1 MRMTARGI
9 LTVCIVALTLAGRA
23 VAQTTQADIAD
34 RLVGKPLLLRGFWAK
49 DKLRFHADG
58 TPAESYGERPFT
70 ESAIDVTSVRLSGHD
85 LVVEGQ
91 RVGLLFDHEG
101 TVIRLPLSLGGKGF
115 GKSPEK
121 MKIEIEG
128 PSDGD
133 LTRALDAVFADRLA
147 EIAPTLP
154 EAWQNYARR
163 HFVEAGSG
171 ADNKAATDRPRPK
184 AQADSQASCE
194 KIEHIGRDVR
204 PPRVLYQAD
213 PEFSEA
219 ARSQRISGNSQI
231 YLVVEA
237 DGTPDHLRVARPA
250 GMGLDEKALE
260 AVSKYRFAPATRD
273 GQPVRVEMYVEVNFQ
288 IF

>member
-1 MRMTARGI
+1 MRITSRGI
-9 LTVCIVALTLAGRA
+9 LTLCIIALTFAGGA

-34 RLVGKPLLLRGFWAK
+34 RLVGKPLLLRGFWAD

-58 TPAESYGERPFT
+58 TPAKDYRTRPFT
-70 ESAIDVTSVRLSGHD
+70 ESAIDVSSVRLSGHD

-91 RVGLLFDHEG
+91 RVGLLFDRSG
-101 TVIRLPLSLGGKGF
+101 TVTRVPLSLGGRGF

-133 LTRALDAVFADRLA
+133 LTKVLDAVFADKLA

-154 EAWQNYARR
+154 EAWQNYAER

-171 ADNKAATDRPRPK
+171 TDNATSANPPPPRGERPY
-184 AQADSQASCE
+184 
-194 KIEHIGRDVR
+194 HVGGNVR
-204 PPRVLYQAD
+204 PPRVLSQPD
-213 PEFSEA
+213 PEFSQA
-219 ARSQRISGNSQI
+219 ARVQRISGNSQI
-231 YLVVEA
+231 YLVVEP
-237 DGTPDHLRVARPA
+237 DGTPDHIRIARPA

-260 AVSKYRFAPATRD
+260 AVSRYRFAPATLN
-273 GQPVRVEMYVEVNFQ
+273 GNPIRVDIYVEVNFQ

>member
-1 MRMTARGI
+1 MTARGI
-9 LTVCIVALTLAGRA
+9 LTVCIVALGLGGRG

-34 RLVGKPLLLRGFWAK
+34 RLVGKPLLLRGFWAD

-58 TPAESYGERPFT
+58 TPAKVYRTRPFT
-70 ESAIDVTSVRLSGHD
+70 ESAIDVSSVRLSGHD

-91 RVGLLFDHEG
+91 RVGLIFERDGHV
-101 TVIRLPLSLGGKGF
+101 TRLPLSLGGRGV

-128 PSDGD
+128 TGNGD
-133 LTRALDAVFADRLA
+133 LTKVLDAVFAERLA

-154 EAWQNYARR
+154 EAWQDYADK

-171 ADNKAATDRPRPK
+171 PASIATVDPPQPTSERPYHVGGNVK
-184 AQADSQASCE
+184 
-194 KIEHIGRDVR
+194 
-204 PPRVLYQAD
+204 PPRVLYQAE

-219 ARSQRISGNSQI
+219 ARSQRISGNSMI
-231 YLVVEA
+231 YLVVEP
-237 DGTPDHLRVARPA
+237 DGTADHLHIARPA

-260 AVSKYRFAPATRD
+260 CVSQYRFAPATLN
-273 GQPVRVEMYVEVNFQ
+273 GKPIRVDMYVEVNFQ